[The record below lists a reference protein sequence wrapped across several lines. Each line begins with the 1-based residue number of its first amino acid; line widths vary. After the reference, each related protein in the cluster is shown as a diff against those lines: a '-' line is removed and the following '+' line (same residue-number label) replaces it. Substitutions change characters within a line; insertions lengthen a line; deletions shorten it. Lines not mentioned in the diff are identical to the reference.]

1 MLGWFVSLANI
12 RKAIY
17 AKAQAGGLIKEK
29 IVETVP
35 EKVPNCCNDKNVNIH
50 YIRRYILLNSCLE
63 GSPSSAGSEK
73 RSRCMELP
81 SV

>member
-1 MLGWFVSLANI
+1 MLRLKLVDLL
-12 RKAIY
+12 R
-17 AKAQAGGLIKEK
+17 EK

-35 EKVPNCCNDKNVNIH
+35 EKVPNCCNEENVNIH
-50 YIRRYILLNSCLE
+50 YIRRYILLNRYLE
-63 GSPSSAGSEK
+63 GRPSSAGSEK